1 MLRKILLIQL
11 LVFGISNAQTQI
23 GNDING
29 EAAGDSSGQVSI
41 SADGNTLAVGASRND
56 GNGIDSG
63 HVRVFKN
70 ISGSWTQF
78 GSNINGEAAGNQF
91 GSHVSIS
98 ADGNTLAIG
107 QDNNGGNGQNLDYVR
122 VFKNIS
128 GSWTQIGSDIDGEAA
143 GDEFGRN
150 VSISADGNI
159 VACFARWNDGNAL
172 NSGHIRIFKNIS
184 SVWTQIGS
192 DIDGVATF
200 DLLGSS
206 LSISADG
213 SILAAG
219 SPTMNN
225 EAGLVRVFNLSAVLS
240 SNSYV
245 ESNFNIFPNPSKG
258 IVNISLDNNL
268 QIEKVNVYNQ
278 LGQLVKTTKSNI
290 ISTLELEKG
299 CYFIQVVTSQGNATK
314 QLIVE

>member
-1 MLRKILLIQL
+1 M
-11 LVFGISNAQTQI
+11 
-23 GNDING
+23 
-29 EAAGDSSGQVSI
+29 
-41 SADGNTLAVGASRND
+41 
-56 GNGIDSG
+56 
-63 HVRVFKN
+63 
-70 ISGSWTQF
+70 
-78 GSNINGEAAGNQF
+78 
-91 GSHVSIS
+91 
-98 ADGNTLAIG
+98 
-107 QDNNGGNGQNLDYVR
+107 
-122 VFKNIS
+122 
-128 GSWTQIGSDIDGEAA
+128 
-143 GDEFGRN
+143 
-150 VSISADGNI
+150 
-159 VACFARWNDGNAL
+159 WNDGNAL

-219 SPTMNN
+219 SYYMNN
-225 EAGLVRVFNLSAVLS
+225 EAGLVRVYNLSAVLS
-240 SNSYV
+240 SNSYL
-245 ESNFNIFPNPSKG
+245 ESNFNLYPNPSKG

-278 LGQLVKTTKSNI
+278 LGQLVKTAKSNI

>member
-1 MLRKILLIQL
+1 MIKKILFILT
-11 LVFGISNAQTQI
+11 LVHFNGFTQTQI

-29 EAAGDSSGQVSI
+29 EAAGDYSSVTSI
-41 SADGNTLAVGASRND
+41 SADGNTLAVGAWLND
-56 GNGIDSG
+56 GNGQSSG
-63 HVRVFKN
+63 H
-70 ISGSWTQF
+70 
-78 GSNINGEAAGNQF
+78 
-91 GSHVSIS
+91 
-98 ADGNTLAIG
+98 
-107 QDNNGGNGQNLDYVR
+107 VR

-172 NSGHIRIFKNIS
+172 DSGHIRIFKNIS

-200 DLLGSS
+200 DLLGSNI
-206 LSISADG
+206 SISADG

-225 EAGLVRVFNLSAVLS
+225 GAGLVRVFNLSAVLD

-268 QIEKVNVYNQ
+268 QIEKVNFYNQ
-278 LGQLVKTTKSNI
+278 IGQLVKTVKSNI

-299 CYFIQVVTSQGNATK
+299 CYFIQVKGMQQNN
-314 QLIVE
+314 